1 MNDDTDGV
9 IGRCI
14 GETSLVDVSFI
25 SKEMPKVGEYVS
37 LEYDGKNVLGMIEAL
52 VRGSVSINNE
62 IYDPKTI
69 EKIRMIEGDDH
80 YIRGKVRILG
90 DIDNDLRIPRTPAPP
105 GTEIKAADSAVLS
118 EIFQVENYGLK
129 LGNLITQ
136 DQVSV
141 EIDINKMVSRH
152 LAVLAMT
159 GAGKSNTV
167 SVLVDGLL
175 KVNGS
180 VLIFDMHSEYV
191 NTEFGEGRVN
201 IIKPLINPIYMSFGE
216 IKKLSNIPSNAY
228 VQERYFRK
236 AYRLAQKD
244 LSKGSVYGKDFI
256 GLIIN
261 RLESWLLE
269 ELDESEGKSS
279 NASDR
284 KSITDVLNKVEHM
297 QDKYGNILSLEASDI
312 IDNLKVGK
320 ANILDLGSVDEFASD
335 VVVSHIL
342 RTVLKSRKEFLRTG
356 TGLGFPIFLILEEAH
371 ILAPQNRTTESKLW
385 ISRIA
390 REGRKFSVGLCMV
403 SQSPKS
409 LDSDALSQANN
420 MIILRLVEPTDQNH
434 VQRASENLSDDL
446 IAQLPSLNIGEAI
459 VLGLMTKIPTLVK
472 IDEFKG
478 KITGGDLNI
487 VEEWSKSAK
496 KEKKTLKQQKQEYEE
511 LGGDY

>member
-1 MNDDTDGV
+1 MSEI

-25 SKEMPKVGEYVS
+25 SKEMPCVGEYVS
-37 LEYDGKNVLGMIEAL
+37 MKYDGKNVLGMIESL
-52 VRGSVSINNE
+52 IRGSVSINDQ
-62 IYDPKTI
+62 IYNPLVI
-69 EKIRMIEGDDH
+69 EKLKEIEGDDQ
-80 YIRGKVRILG
+80 YIKGTVKILG
-90 DIDNDLRIPRTPAPP
+90 DIDDDLRIPRTPAPP
-105 GTEIKAADSAVLS
+105 GTEIRVADSKILKK
-118 EIFQVENYGLK
+118 IFKVEKYGLK

-136 DQVSV
+136 DEVTIEV
-141 EIDINKMVSRH
+141 DINKMVSRH

-167 SVLVDGLL
+167 SVIVDGLL

-191 NTEFGEGRVN
+191 STDFGDDKVN
-201 IIKPLINPIYMSFGE
+201 LIRPQINPLYLSFGE
-216 IKKLSNIPSNAY
+216 IKQLSNIPSNAY
-228 VQERYFRK
+228 VQERYFFK
-236 AYRLAQKD
+236 AYKSARKSLMQ
-244 LSKGSVYGKDFI
+244 GSTTGKDFI
-256 GLIIN
+256 ALIQSK
-261 RLESWLLE
+261 LEGWLQE
-269 ELDESEGKSS
+269 AEDPDNKTF
-279 NASDR
+279 NASDK
-284 KSITDVLNKVEHM
+284 KSLADVLNKLEHM
-297 QDKYGNILSLEASDI
+297 KDKYGNILSLEAKNI
-312 IDNLKVGK
+312 IDSLNVGK

-342 RTVLKSRKEFLRTG
+342 RNVLNKRKEFLRTG
-356 TGLGFPIFLILEEAH
+356 DGLDFPIFLILEEAH
-371 ILAPQNRTTESKLW
+371 ILAPQNRKTESKLW

-390 REGRKFSVGLCMV
+390 REGRKFSVGLCLV

-459 VLGLMTKIPTLVK
+459 VLGLMTRIPTLVK
-472 IDEFKG
+472 INEFKG
-478 KITGGDLNI
+478 KISGGDLNI
-487 VEEWSKSAK
+487 VDEWSKSHENHQKILNQQK
-496 KEKKTLKQQKQEYEE
+496 KEYED

>member
-1 MNDDTDGV
+1 MNHNTSGI

-25 SKEMPKVGEYVS
+25 SKEMPKVGQYVS
-37 LEYDGKNVLGMIEAL
+37 LEYDGKNVLGMVEAL

-62 IYDPKTI
+62 IYDPATI
-69 EKIRMIEGDDH
+69 EKIKMIEGNDH
-80 YIRGKVRILG
+80 YIKGKVRILG

-105 GTEIKAADSAVLS
+105 GTEIKAADTNILS
-118 EIFQVENYGLK
+118 EIFQMKNYGLK

-136 DQVSV
+136 DNVAV

-191 NTEFGEGRVN
+191 NTEFGNGLVN

-256 GLIIN
+256 GLIIK

-269 ELDESEGKSS
+269 EPDESEAKSS
-279 NASDR
+279 NTSDK

-342 RTVLKSRKEFLRTG
+342 RTVLKSRKEFIRTNN
-356 TGLGFPIFLILEEAH
+356 GLNFPIFLILEEAH

-420 MIILRLVEPTDQNH
+420 MIILRLVEPTDQSH

-487 VEEWSKSAK
+487 VEEWSKSVK
-496 KEKKTLKQQKQEYEE
+496 NEKETLQQQKQEYEE

>member
-1 MNDDTDGV
+1 MSDSTNGV

-25 SKEMPKVGEYVS
+25 SKKMPKVGEYVS
-37 LEYDGKNVLGMIEAL
+37 LNYDGRKVLGMIEAL
-52 VRGSVSINNE
+52 VRGSVSINDE
-62 IYDPKTI
+62 IYDPRTI
-69 EKIRMIEGDDH
+69 EKIKEIEGDDH
-80 YIRGKVRILG
+80 YVKGVVRILG
-90 DIDNDLRIPRTPAPP
+90 DINDGLKIPRTPAPP
-105 GTEIKAADSAVLS
+105 GTEIKVADSVVLK
-118 EIFQVENYGLK
+118 EIFQVEDYGLK

-136 DQVSV
+136 DEVSV
-141 EIDINKMVSRH
+141 EVDINKMVSRH

-167 SVLVDGLL
+167 CVIVDGLL

-191 NTEFGEGRVN
+191 NAEFGDGMVN
-201 IIKPLINPIYMSFGE
+201 KIKPKINPIYLSFGE

-228 VQERYFRK
+228 VQERYFRT

-244 LSKGSVYGKDFI
+244 LIAGSAAGKDFI
-256 GLIIN
+256 ALIIK

-269 ELDESEGKSS
+269 ESDEFGGKSANS
-279 NASDR
+279 SDR

-297 QDKYGNILSLEASDI
+297 QDKYGNILSLEAKDI
-312 IDNLKVGK
+312 IDNIKIGK
-320 ANILDLGSVDEFASD
+320 ANIIDLGSVDEFASD

-342 RTVLKSRKEFLRTG
+342 RAILKSRKEFLRAEN
-356 TGLGFPIFLILEEAH
+356 GLGFPIFLIIEEAH
-371 ILAPQNRTTESKLW
+371 ILAPQNRKTESKLW

-420 MIILRLVEPTDQNH
+420 MIILRLVEPTDQSH
-434 VQRASENLSDDL
+434 VQRASESLSDDL
-446 IAQLPSLNIGEAI
+446 ISQLPSLNIGEAI
-459 VLGLMTKIPTLVK
+459 VLGLMTRIPTLVK
-472 IDEFKG
+472 IDEFEG
-478 KITGGDLNI
+478 KISGGDLNI
-487 VEEWSKSAK
+487 VKEWSKSLK
-496 KEKKTLKQQKQEYEE
+496 NEKEILEEEKREYEE

>member
-1 MNDDTDGV
+1 MTDDTNV

-14 GETSLVDVSFI
+14 GETTLVDVSFI
-25 SKEMPKVGEYVS
+25 SKKMPKVGEYVS
-37 LEYDGKNVLGMIEAL
+37 LDYDGKKVLGMIESL
-52 VRGSVSINNE
+52 VRGSVSINSE

-69 EKIRMIEGDDH
+69 EKIRMIEGDD
-80 YIRGKVRILG
+80 YYVKGTVRILG
-90 DIDNDLRIPRTPAPP
+90 DIDNQLRIPRTPAPP
-105 GTEIKAADSAVLS
+105 GTEIKVADSNILK
-118 EIFQVENYGLK
+118 EIFQVGDYGLK

-136 DQVSV
+136 EEVSV
-141 EIDINKMVSRH
+141 EVDINKMVSRH

-167 SVLVDGLL
+167 SVIVDGLL
-175 KVNGS
+175 NVNGS
-180 VLIFDMHSEYV
+180 VLIFDMHSEYTNTKFGNGDV
-191 NTEFGEGRVN
+191 NLIE
-201 IIKPLINPIYMSFGE
+201 PLINPIYMTFGE
-216 IKKLSNIPSNAY
+216 IKKLSNIPPNAY

-244 LSKGSVYGKDFI
+244 LMKGTGGKDFI
-256 GLIIN
+256 GLILAK
-261 RLESWLLE
+261 LESWLLE
-269 ELDESEGKSS
+269 EPDESEGKSS
-279 NASDR
+279 TASDR

-297 QDKYGNILSLEASDI
+297 QDKYGNILSLEAKDV
-312 IDNLKVGK
+312 IDNIKVGH
-320 ANILDLGSVDEFASD
+320 ANILDLGPVDEFASD

-342 RTVLKSRKEFLRTG
+342 RTVLKSRKDFLRTG
-356 TGLGFPIFLILEEAH
+356 KGLEFPIFLILEEAH
-371 ILAPQNRTTESKLW
+371 ILAPQNRKTESKLW

-420 MIILRLVEPTDQNH
+420 MIILRLVEPTDQSH
-434 VQRASENLSDDL
+434 VQRASENLSDNL

-487 VEEWSKSAK
+487 VEEWSKSRK
-496 KEKKTLKQQKQEYEE
+496 KEKEILDKQTQEYMES
-511 LGGDY
+511 GGDY

>member
-1 MNDDTDGV
+1 M
-9 IGRCI
+9 
-14 GETSLVDVSFI
+14 
-25 SKEMPKVGEYVS
+25 
-37 LEYDGKNVLGMIEAL
+37 
-52 VRGSVSINNE
+52 
-62 IYDPKTI
+62 
-69 EKIRMIEGDDH
+69 
-80 YIRGKVRILG
+80 
-90 DIDNDLRIPRTPAPP
+90 
-105 GTEIKAADSAVLS
+105 
-118 EIFQVENYGLK
+118 
-129 LGNLITQ
+129 
-136 DQVSV
+136 
-141 EIDINKMVSRH
+141 
-152 LAVLAMT
+152 
-159 GAGKSNTV
+159 
-167 SVLVDGLL
+167 
-175 KVNGS
+175 
-180 VLIFDMHSEYV
+180 
-191 NTEFGEGRVN
+191 
-201 IIKPLINPIYMSFGE
+201 
-216 IKKLSNIPSNAY
+216 
-228 VQERYFRK
+228 
-236 AYRLAQKD
+236 
-244 LSKGSVYGKDFI
+244 GKDFI

-269 ELDESEGKSS
+269 ESDESEGKSS

-356 TGLGFPIFLILEEAH
+356 TGLSFPIFLILEEAH

-446 IAQLPSLNIGEAI
+446 NST
-459 VLGLMTKIPTLVK
+459 VT
-472 IDEFKG
+472 
-478 KITGGDLNI
+478 ITEHWRSHSFRAHD
-487 VEEWSKSAK
+487 
-496 KEKKTLKQQKQEYEE
+496 
-511 LGGDY
+511 

>member
-1 MNDDTDGV
+1 
-9 IGRCI
+9 
-14 GETSLVDVSFI
+14 
-25 SKEMPKVGEYVS
+25 
-37 LEYDGKNVLGMIEAL
+37 MIEAL

-80 YIRGKVRILG
+80 YIKGKVRILG

-118 EIFQVENYGLK
+118 EIFQVGNYGLK

-136 DQVSV
+136 DEVSV

-244 LSKGSVYGKDFI
+244 LS
-256 GLIIN
+256 
-261 RLESWLLE
+261 
-269 ELDESEGKSS
+269 
-279 NASDR
+279 
-284 KSITDVLNKVEHM
+284 
-297 QDKYGNILSLEASDI
+297 
-312 IDNLKVGK
+312 
-320 ANILDLGSVDEFASD
+320 
-335 VVVSHIL
+335 
-342 RTVLKSRKEFLRTG
+342 
-356 TGLGFPIFLILEEAH
+356 
-371 ILAPQNRTTESKLW
+371 
-385 ISRIA
+385 
-390 REGRKFSVGLCMV
+390 
-403 SQSPKS
+403 
-409 LDSDALSQANN
+409 
-420 MIILRLVEPTDQNH
+420 
-434 VQRASENLSDDL
+434 
-446 IAQLPSLNIGEAI
+446 
-459 VLGLMTKIPTLVK
+459 
-472 IDEFKG
+472 
-478 KITGGDLNI
+478 
-487 VEEWSKSAK
+487 
-496 KEKKTLKQQKQEYEE
+496 
-511 LGGDY
+511 

>member
-1 MNDDTDGV
+1 MNEV

-25 SKEMPKVGEYVS
+25 SKEMPRVGEYVS
-37 LEYDGKNVLGMIEAL
+37 LKYDGKNVLGMIESL
-52 VRGSVSINNE
+52 VRGSVSINDQ
-62 IYDPKTI
+62 IYDPLTI
-69 EKIRMIEGDDH
+69 EKIKAIEGDDH
-80 YIRGKVRILG
+80 YVKGTVKILG

-105 GTEIKAADSAVLS
+105 GTEIRVADSDVLKK
-118 EIFQVENYGLK
+118 IFKVGKYGLK

-136 DQVSV
+136 DEVAI

-167 SVLVDGLL
+167 SVIVDGLL

-191 NTEFGEGRVN
+191 NTDFGEDKVN
-201 IIKPLINPIYMSFGE
+201 VMQPQINPLYLSFGE
-216 IKKLSNIPSNAY
+216 IRQLSNIPSNAY
-228 VQERYFRK
+228 VQERYFFK
-236 AYRLAQKD
+236 AYKLARKSLMQ
-244 LSKGSVYGKDFI
+244 GSSTGKDFI
-256 GLIIN
+256 TIIQSK
-261 RLESWLLE
+261 LEGWLQE
-269 ELDESEGKSS
+269 AEDPDSKSF
-279 NASDR
+279 NASDK
-284 KSITDVLNKVEHM
+284 KSIADVLNKLEHM
-297 QDKYGNILSLEASDI
+297 RDKYGNILSLEAKDI
-312 IDNLKVGK
+312 IDNLEVGK

-342 RTVLKSRKEFLRTG
+342 RNVLSNRKEFLRSG
-356 TGLGFPIFLILEEAH
+356 DGLEFPIFLILEEAH
-371 ILAPQNRTTESKLW
+371 ILAPQNRKTESKLW

-390 REGRKFSVGLCMV
+390 REGRKFSVGLCLV

-420 MIILRLVEPTDQNH
+420 MIILRLVEPTDQSH
-434 VQRASENLSDDL
+434 VQRASESLSDDL

-459 VLGLMTKIPTLVK
+459 ILGLMTRIPTLIK
-472 IDEFKG
+472 IDEFQG

-487 VEEWSKSAK
+487 VDEWSKSHK
-496 KEKKTLKQQKQEYEE
+496 NHTKILNQQKEEYED

>member
-1 MNDDTDGV
+1 MNNDTNGI

-14 GETSLVDVSFI
+14 GETSLVEVSFI

-37 LEYDGKNVLGMIEAL
+37 LEYDGKRVLGMIEAL
-52 VRGSVSINNE
+52 VRGSVSINSE
-62 IYDPKTI
+62 IYDPQTI
-69 EKIRMIEGDDH
+69 EKIRMIDGDDH
-80 YIRGKVRILG
+80 YIKGKVRILG
-90 DIDNDLRIPRTPAPP
+90 DIDDNLRIPRTPAPP
-105 GTEIKAADSAVLS
+105 GTEIKAAESEVLT
-118 EIFQVENYGLK
+118 EIFQIGSYGLK

-136 DQVSV
+136 EDVSV
-141 EIDINKMVSRH
+141 EVDINKMVSRH

-159 GAGKSNTV
+159 GAGKSNTI
-167 SVLVDGLL
+167 SVIVNGLL

-191 NTEFGEGRVN
+191 NTEFGNGNVN
-201 IIKPLINPIYMSFGE
+201 IIKPQINPIYMSFGE
-216 IKKLSNIPSNAY
+216 IKKLSNIPPNAY

-236 AYRLAQKD
+236 AYNLAKKD
-244 LSKGSVYGKDFI
+244 LNKGSAGKDFI
-256 GLIIN
+256 GIILSK
-261 RLESWLLE
+261 LESWLQE
-269 ELDESEGKSS
+269 EPDDSDDKSA
-279 NASDR
+279 NPSDR

-297 QDKYGNILSLEASDI
+297 QDKYGNILSLEARDI
-312 IDNLKVGK
+312 IDNLKVGR

-342 RTVLKSRKEFLRTG
+342 RTVLKRRKDFLRSG
-356 TGLGFPIFLILEEAH
+356 SGLEFPIFLILEEAH
-371 ILAPQNRTTESKLW
+371 ILAPQNRKTESKLW

-434 VQRASENLSDDL
+434 VQRASESLSDDL

-459 VLGLMTKIPTLVK
+459 VLGLMTRIPTLVK

-487 VEEWSKSAK
+487 VEEWSKSVK
-496 KEKKTLKQQKQEYEE
+496 KEKKTLEEQNREYEE

>member
-1 MNDDTDGV
+1 MNNAADV

-14 GETSLVDVSFI
+14 GETSLVDVSFV

-37 LEYDGKNVLGMIEAL
+37 LEYDGKKVLGMIETL
-52 VRGSVSINNE
+52 VRGSVSINTE
-62 IYDPKTI
+62 IYDPETI
-69 EKIRMIEGDDH
+69 EKIKKIEGDD
-80 YIRGKVRILG
+80 YYVKGTVRILG
-90 DIDNDLRIPRTPAPP
+90 DLDDDLRIPRTPAPP
-105 GTEIKAADSAVLS
+105 GTEIRVADSEVLK
-118 EIFQVENYGLK
+118 EIFNVGAYGLK
-129 LGNLITQ
+129 IGNLITQ
-136 DQVSV
+136 DQVEV
-141 EIDINKMVSRH
+141 AVDINKMVSRH

-159 GAGKSNTV
+159 GAGKSNTI
-167 SVLVDGLL
+167 SVIVDGLL

-191 NTEFGEGRVN
+191 NTDFGRDKVN
-201 IIKPLINPIYMSFGE
+201 KIKPQINPIYMSFGE
-216 IKKLSNIPSNAY
+216 VKKLSNIPSNAY

-236 AYRLAQKD
+236 AYNLAKKD
-244 LSKGSVYGKDFI
+244 LMKGTGTGKDFI
-256 GLIIN
+256 AMIIS

-269 ELDESEGKSS
+269 ETNESEAKSA

-297 QDKYGNILSLEASDI
+297 QEKYGNILSLEAGNV
-312 IDNLKVGK
+312 IDNIKVAK

-335 VVVSHIL
+335 VLVSHVL
-342 RTVLKSRKEFLRTG
+342 RTVLKSRKEFLRAKE
-356 TGLGFPIFLILEEAH
+356 GLEFPVFLILEEAH
-371 ILAPQNRTTESKLW
+371 ILAPQNRKTESKLW

-409 LDSDALSQANN
+409 LDSEALSQANN
-420 MIILRLVEPTDQNH
+420 MIILRLVEPTDQSH
-434 VQRASENLSDDL
+434 VQRASESLSDDL

-478 KITGGDLNI
+478 KVSGGDLDVI
-487 VEEWSKSAK
+487 QEWSKSMKNEEDNLK
-496 KEKKTLKQQKQEYEE
+496 KQKLEYEE